1 MKQSKGLIQWSSNLP
16 ANPPPAPVPPLF
28 CARDRNRHVK
38 VGKCKTNSGTLV
50 FWRGLN
56 DHSLKN
62 VFNPRLT
69 LVAAEAFGSHE
80 KSKNEFTNIMEQE
93 SSNPTQWRQYRCL
106 WRLRRAFCQNLA
118 LLGRH
123 HSPLQEK
130 VKVTLIGHKIWPDSA
145 KIFAPPRNMW
155 SSCFVLTH
163 SNHKKTFYLYQV
175 DLSGADW
182 SKLVVQLFS
191 RNSRR
196 VIFLGHSVDLN
207 FTFCHF
213 DFPSAESW
221 QRVQSAIK

>member
-80 KSKNEFTNIMEQE
+80 KSKNEFTNIMEQK
-93 SSNPTQWRQYRCL
+93 SSNRAQWRQYRCL

-123 HSPLQEK
+123 HSPLQQK

-163 SNHKKTFYLYQV
+163 SNHKKLFIYTK
-175 DLSGADW
+175 W
-182 SKLVVQLFS
+182 TWVVQIGP
-191 RNSRR
+191 N
-196 VIFLGHSVDLN
+196 
-207 FTFCHF
+207 
-213 DFPSAESW
+213 
-221 QRVQSAIK
+221 